1 MAQIF
6 IRTTEKNVEHP
17 QILYEPTYSME
28 KKLNEITR
36 NQWLYDN
43 DIGI

>member
-17 QILYEPTYSME
+17 QILYEPTQYGE
-28 KKLNEITR
+28 KIK
-36 NQWLYDN
+36 
-43 DIGI
+43 